1 MFEPYIWQL
10 AHGRSLEL
18 GPEAR
23 IMGVLNVTPD
33 SFSDGGRYAEID
45 AALARARRMAEEGA
59 SIIDVGGESTRP
71 GGASVSPAEEQDR
84 ILPVIEALAT
94 GDVLISVDTYREET
108 ARLAV
113 AAGAHIVNDVW
124 GLQREPGIARV
135 SADTGAGLVVMH
147 TGRERSKLADPIE
160 DQIAF
165 LSRSLEIAREAG
177 VDEQRILL
185 DPGFGFAKETPEEN
199 LDLMARFS
207 ELSSLGRPWLAGTS
221 RKRFVGAV
229 TGREPDQRGA
239 GTAATSVILRLQGAV
254 IFRVHD
260 VAINKDAL
268 RFADAMVA
276 RGVTAGRDAGG

>member
-1 MFEPYIWQL
+1 
-10 AHGRSLEL
+10 
-18 GPEAR
+18 
-23 IMGVLNVTPD
+23 
-33 SFSDGGRYAEID
+33 
-45 AALARARRMAEEGA
+45 
-59 SIIDVGGESTRP
+59 
-71 GGASVSPAEEQDR
+71 
-84 ILPVIEALAT
+84 
-94 GDVLISVDTYREET
+94 
-108 ARLAV
+108 
-113 AAGAHIVNDVW
+113 

-229 TGREPDQRGA
+229 TGREPDKRGA

>member
-1 MFEPYIWQL
+1 
-10 AHGRSLEL
+10 
-18 GPEAR
+18 
-23 IMGVLNVTPD
+23 
-33 SFSDGGRYAEID
+33 
-45 AALARARRMAEEGA
+45 
-59 SIIDVGGESTRP
+59 
-71 GGASVSPAEEQDR
+71 VSPAEEQDR

-113 AAGAHIVNDVW
+113 QAGAHIVNDVW

-199 LDLMARFS
+199 LDLMARFA